1 MKPVDIAPAD
11 LETVRNILR
20 EHAPGLEARA
30 FGSRVSWTARETSD
44 LDLAL
49 MTAKSL
55 DAARMAALRG
65 AFADS
70 DLPFRVDVVDWAGV
84 SENFRKTME
93 KDCVA
98 LADANANDDMACAW
112 PNVALKDLIDLRISN
127 VDKKI
132 KSGEDAVRLCNYMDV
147 YRNSF
152 IHGGLDFMN
161 GSATKREVAK
171 YSLRSGDVIITK
183 DSEKHDDIGVPAL
196 VREDIPNLLCGYH
209 LAILRPASPLI
220 DGTYLFYALSAFE
233 AQKQFH
239 SYANGITRFGLRKAD
254 IGLAEIPLPPL
265 PEQQAIAGVLCALDD
280 KIALNRRINETLEAM
295 ARALFKSWFV
305 DFDPVRAK
313 MEGRHTALPPEF
325 ANPFPGA
332 LVDSGTGEIPEGWKN
347 GTLHDIASLNP
358 ESWSSKRHP
367 DKIIYV
373 DLTNTKWG
381 NIENLDTFSW
391 DDSPHRA
398 RRVLRRCD
406 TIIAT
411 VRPGNGSFALI
422 DEEGLTGSTGFAV
435 LRPDEVADRE
445 LVWCAG
451 TSAANIARLAHI
463 ADGGAYPAV
472 RSGAVLATPV
482 VLADIATRE
491 AFSMLAGPLL
501 DKIEANRR
509 ESRALAALRD
519 SLLPKLVSGELRVN
533 VDDRS
538 PGETVR

>member
-1 MKPVDIAPAD
+1 MRPVDVTPAD

-20 EHAPGLEARA
+20 EHMPGLEARA

-49 MTAKSL
+49 MTPEPL
-55 DAARMAALRG
+55 DAARMAALRA
-65 AFADS
+65 AFTDS

-84 SENFRKTME
+84 SGNFRQAVE

-98 LADANANDDMACAW
+98 LAEANANDDMARAW
-112 PNVALKDLIDLRISN
+112 PSVALKDLVDLRISS

-132 KSGEDAVRLCNYMDV
+132 NLGEDTVRLCNYMDV

-161 GSATKREVAK
+161 GSATKREIAK
-171 YSLRSGDVIITK
+171 YSLCSGDVVITK

-196 VREDIPNLLCGYH
+196 VREDVPNLLCGYH
-209 LAILRPASPLI
+209 LAILRPATPLI
-220 DGTYLFYALSAFE
+220 DGTYLFYALGAFE
-233 AQKQFH
+233 SQKQFH
-239 SYANGITRFGLRKAD
+239 SYANGVTRFGLRKAD
-254 IGLAEIPLPPL
+254 IGLVEIPLPLL
-265 PEQQAIAGVLCALDD
+265 PEQQAIAGVLSALDD
-280 KIALNRRINETLEAM
+280 KIALNRRMNETLEAM
-295 ARALFKSWFV
+295 ARALFESWFV
-305 DFDPVRAK
+305 DFAPIRAK
-313 MEGRHTALPPEF
+313 MEGCYTTLPPEL
-325 ANPFPGA
+325 AVPFPGT
-332 LVDSGTGEIPEGWKN
+332 LVNTRMDEIPEGWRN

-358 ESWSSKRHP
+358 ESWSSKCHP
-367 DKIIYV
+367 DKIVYV

-381 NIENLDTFSW
+381 NIENLETFLW
-391 DDSPHRA
+391 NEAPHRA
-398 RRVLRRCD
+398 RRVLRRRD

-435 LRPDEVADRE
+435 LRPNNVSDRE

-451 TSAANIARLAHI
+451 TSPANIARLAHI

-482 VLADIATRE
+482 VLADAATRE
-491 AFSMLAGPLL
+491 AFSILAGPLL

-509 ESRALAALRD
+509 ESRNLAALRD
-519 SLLPKLVSGELRVN
+519 SLLPKLLSGELQVHVN
-533 VDDRS
+533 DRS
-538 PGETVR
+538 LGETVR

>member
-1 MKPVDIAPAD
+1 MIDGLHLSA
-11 LETVRNILR
+11 RHR
-20 EHAPGLEARA
+20 EALEALLRSHLPGVEVWA
-30 FGSRVSWTARETSD
+30 YGSRANGAAHDGSD
-44 LDLAL
+44 LDLV
-49 MTAKSL
+49 
-55 DAARMAALRG
+55 LRG
-65 AFADS
+65 S
-70 DLPFRVDVVDWAGV
+70 GLREIPAG
-84 SENFRKTME
+84 R
-93 KDCVA
+93 
-98 LADANANDDMACAW
+98 LADFA
-112 PNVALKDLIDLRISN
+112 
-127 VDKKI
+127 
-132 KSGEDAVRLCNYMDV
+132 DAVRESSIPFLVEARDWARLPERFHREIEQGYVVLMGAETKEKNGWLGKNLGDCIEIANSNLSSSEKWSFVNYLDTGNITDNRISEIQRLVVGQDKIPSRARRKAGCGDIV
-147 YRNSF
+147 YSTVRPNQRHYGLLRDIPRNFLVSTGF
-152 IHGGLDFMN
+152 AVLRG
-161 GSATKREVAK
+161 
-171 YSLRSGDVIITK
+171 RSGIAHTDFIYWFLTQDRVVDRLQTIAEHNT
-183 DSEKHDDIGVPAL
+183 SAYPAI
-196 VREDIPNLLCGYH
+196 RPEDLELL
-209 LAILRPASPLI
+209 PI
-220 DGTYLFYALSAFE
+220 D
-233 AQKQFH
+233 
-239 SYANGITRFGLRKAD
+239 
-254 IGLAEIPLPPL
+254 LPPL
-265 PEQQAIAGVLCALDD
+265 SEQQAIAAVLCALDD

>member
-49 MTAKSL
+49 MTTEPL
-55 DAARMAALRG
+55 DAARIAALSA
-65 AFADS
+65 AFTDS

-84 SENFRKTME
+84 SENFRKTVE

-98 LADANANDDMACAW
+98 LADANANGDMACTW
-112 PNVALKDLIDLRISN
+112 PNVALKDLIDLRISG

-132 KSGEDAVRLCNYMDV
+132 NSGEDAVRLCNYMDV

-161 GSATKREVAK
+161 GSATKREIAK
-171 YSLRSGDVIITK
+171 YSLRAGDVIITK

-196 VREDIPNLLCGYH
+196 VREDVPNLLCGYH

-280 KIALNRRINETLEAM
+280 KIALNRRMNETLEAM
-295 ARALFKSWFV
+295 AQAVFEDWFV
-305 DFDPVRAK
+305 HFGPTRAK
-313 MEGRHTALPPEF
+313 MEGHEAYLAPELWSL
-325 ANPFPGA
+325 FPHRLDG
-332 LVDSGTGEIPEGWKN
+332 VTGLPEGW
-347 GTLHDIASLNP
+347 THACL
-358 ESWSSKRHP
+358 
-367 DKIIYV
+367 
-373 DLTNTKWG
+373 G
-381 NIENLDTFSW
+381 NI
-391 DDSPHRA
+391 A
-398 RRVLRRCD
+398 ALRNR
-406 TIIAT
+406 T
-411 VRPGNGSFALI
+411 VHPA
-422 DEEGLTGSTGFAV
+422 
-435 LRPDEVADRE
+435 EVAGDTPYIGLKHMPRRSVALDRWE
-445 LVWCAG
+445 GARGITSQKRRFEKGEFLFGKLAPHFHKVGIAPCNGICSTDILVIRAISEEWSAFVLPCISAG
-451 TSAANIARLAHI
+451 RFIDFAARTATGTTMPRTNWNALSRYQFAMPPAALAM
-463 ADGGAYPAV
+463 AYHSTVGPMLERIVASV
-472 RSGAVLATPV
+472 GESRM
-482 VLADIATRE
+482 LADI
-491 AFSMLAGPLL
+491 
-501 DKIEANRR
+501 
-509 ESRALAALRD
+509 RD
-519 SLLPKLVSGELRVN
+519 ALLPKLISGEIRIDVAARQLE
-533 VDDRS
+533 
-538 PGETVR
+538 GAA